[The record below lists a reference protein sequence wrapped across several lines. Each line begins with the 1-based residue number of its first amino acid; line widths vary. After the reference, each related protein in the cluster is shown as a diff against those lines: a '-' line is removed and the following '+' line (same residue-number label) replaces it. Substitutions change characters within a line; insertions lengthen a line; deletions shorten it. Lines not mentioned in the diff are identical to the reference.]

1 MFLDK
6 DGKEI
11 ELDLDIWKPS
21 SKINSG
27 IIKPHSNLICPILM
41 IPTNTFK
48 IALDKKMKLLP
59 SARLLDKVVSKLGLS
74 AFGKIVKLCFTKTNK
89 RGFQ

>member
-1 MFLDK
+1 
-6 DGKEI
+6 
-11 ELDLDIWKPS
+11 
-21 SKINSG
+21 
-27 IIKPHSNLICPILM
+27 M

-48 IALDKKMKLLP
+48 IALDRKMKLLP

-74 AFGKIVKLCFTKTNK
+74 AFGKIMKLCFTKTNK